1 MGSLYTTNAFT
12 QFTLHDCNLLPSFI
26 ATRKNTKYNLTPQI
40 IHVHKQFKCICHPNQ
55 FQVLKIILE
64 QRAQQKGHE
73 IISALYTAY
82 SRTVAFVK
90 SFMVKI
96 NWGRKAK
103 CSSTIACYG
112 IIKRAKNLFVSSSC
126 GIFEIL
132 MWIFESESNACNRS
146 VSLYFNC
153 DCIVLWMHVLWT
165 AQCTLQISTENKPK
179 IHTLN
184 YKWWL
189 RFKCQLLL
197 IHTCDILLLIR
208 FEIR

>member
-1 MGSLYTTNAFT
+1 MHMSSQSVSSSQDY
-12 QFTLHDCNLLPSFI
+12 PW
-26 ATRKNTKYNLTPQI
+26 
-40 IHVHKQFKCICHPNQ
+40 
-55 FQVLKIILE
+55 
-64 QRAQQKGHE
+64 AQQKGHE

-153 DCIVLWMHVLWT
+153 DCIVLWLHVLWT
-165 AQCTLQISTENKPK
+165 AHCKSLPKTSQTYTLWIINGGWDSNV
-179 IHTLN
+179 N
-184 YKWWL
+184 FFW
-189 RFKCQLLL
+189 F
-197 IHTCDILLLIR
+197 IR
-208 FEIR
+208 VTSCF

>member
-1 MGSLYTTNAFT
+1 MGSFYTTNVFT

-64 QRAQQKGHE
+64 QWAQQKGHE

-90 SFMVKI
+90 SFMLKI

-103 CSSTIACYG
+103 CSSTIACYTESSKEPK
-112 IIKRAKNLFVSSSC
+112 IYSYPVAVESLKFWCEFLNLN
-126 GIFEIL
+126 
-132 MWIFESESNACNRS
+132 SESNACNRS

-153 DCIVLWMHVLWT
+153 DCIVLWLHVLWT
-165 AQCTLQISTENKPK
+165 AHCKSLPKTSQIYT
-179 IHTLN
+179 H
-184 YKWWL
+184 
-189 RFKCQLLL
+189 
-197 IHTCDILLLIR
+197 
-208 FEIR
+208 FEL